1 MYKVPSY
8 IVSIYLYVYIIF
20 LSAGQTVDAIATPFV
35 GIMVDKFGKKKNW
48 VLLGK
53 YYYMYMIYASI
64 IF

>member
-8 IVSIYLYVYIIF
+8 IVTIYLYVYIIF
-20 LSAGQTVDAIATPFV
+20 SSAGQTVDALATPFV

-53 YYYMYMIYASI
+53 YDYEYMIYASI
-64 IF
+64 I